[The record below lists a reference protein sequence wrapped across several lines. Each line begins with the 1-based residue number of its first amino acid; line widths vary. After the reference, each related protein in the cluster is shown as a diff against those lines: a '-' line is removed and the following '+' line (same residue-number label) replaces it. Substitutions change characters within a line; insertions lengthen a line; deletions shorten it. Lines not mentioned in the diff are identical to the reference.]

1 MVGTETRE
9 LFSEKCGENPEYG
22 MSIQLLFIF
31 MIIKRVQFH
40 VHISE

>member
-1 MVGTETRE
+1 MAGTETRE

-31 MIIKRVQFH
+31 MIIMRVQFQ
-40 VHISE
+40 VQISE